1 MEEAW
6 EQDYIESEVKSTV
19 PGAFVHKL
27 QHAHLFVRS
36 LKPKTLKV
44 PLKVHSCS
52 IHQNWYAQNFWVPKA
67 NLVNYDL
74 AKIVQTGI
82 YQCTELLA
90 SYPRSSPRS
99 LGTRLLSYNIHLK
112 YQQLIVTEQ
121 RSIYHNWWCLISK
134 WQKGGAWECM
144 RPTSV
149 SIIPYSNPTS
159 ILHYIAM
166 ATICMVCLKVYR
178 FIIQETFLARYMLII
193 RNSAKYQLYELSAL

>member
-1 MEEAW
+1 MNAKGRSKW
-6 EQDYIESEVKSTV
+6 ERPGNKPILRVKLTV

-27 QHAHLFVRS
+27 QHVHLFARS

-44 PLKVHSCS
+44 PLKVYT

-90 SYPRSSPRS
+90 LYPVSSSRS

-112 YQQLIVTEQ
+112 YQQLMWYLRT
-121 RSIYHNWWCLISK
+121 
-134 WQKGGAWECM
+134 
-144 RPTSV
+144 RPTSA

-159 ILHYIAM
+159 ILP
-166 ATICMVCLKVYR
+166 TLPWQPFVWSVWR
-178 FIIQETFLARYMLII
+178 FIDL
-193 RNSAKYQLYELSAL
+193 LYKKLSWQGTC

>member
-1 MEEAW
+1 M
-6 EQDYIESEVKSTV
+6 
-19 PGAFVHKL
+19 
-27 QHAHLFVRS
+27 
-36 LKPKTLKV
+36 
-44 PLKVHSCS
+44 
-52 IHQNWYAQNFWVPKA
+52 PKA

-90 SYPRSSPRS
+90 LYPGSSPRS

-121 RSIYHNWWCLISK
+121 QVHISQLVMPYFQVTERWCL
-134 WQKGGAWECM
+134 GT

-149 SIIPYSNPTS
+149 LIIPYSNPTS
-159 ILHYIAM
+159 IPHYIAM